1 MASLKDLEGKWR
13 LTESHG
19 FEEYMKEL
27 DGLQLHRRCP
37 GSAPELG
44 WEGKHNNKE
53 DQGREVGGGLCHEQC
68 HLYSS
73 L

>member
-1 MASLKDLEGKWR
+1 MASIKDLEGKWR
-13 LTESHG
+13 LTESQG

-27 DGLQLHRRCP
+27 DGLHLQGWCS

-44 WEGKHNNKE
+44 WEGKHHNKE
-53 DQGREVGGGLCHEQC
+53 NQGWEAGGGLCHEQC
-68 HLYSS
+68 DLYSG

>member
-13 LTESHG
+13 LSESQG

-27 DGLQLHRRCP
+27 DGLHLQRRRP
-37 GSAPELG
+37 GPAPAVGRQGE
-44 WEGKHNNKE
+44 HNNKE
-53 DQGREVGGGLCHEQC
+53 TEGWEVGGGLCHEQC
-68 HLYSS
+68 HLYSG